1 MDKPT
6 RNAIERATQ
15 RARRLSE
22 DDFAAQL
29 EGTFDVLRNGTIAA
43 KTGAHLSARRCIS
56 GIGSWRRWRTSVLR
70 VWVRLR
76 RLRAR
81 I

>member
-1 MDKPT
+1 VDKPT

-43 KTGAHLSARRCIS
+43 KTGAHLSARQVYQRDRI
-56 GIGSWRRWRTSVLR
+56 VAA
-70 VWVRLR
+70 VAHK
-76 RLRAR
+76 RAAGMGAAEAVAG
-81 I
+81 